1 MSQTRILVIQTKET
15 SKAKLYMY
23 KDNIKI
29 IETEA
34 YIGKNG
40 ITENKKECD
49 GKTPKGLYY
58 LGIIFGTHQGKD
70 LELPLNM
77 QYIQIKNNLYW
88 IDDIKSKYYN
98 RLVDINKVKKDW
110 KSAEHLI
117 DYPRQYEYAVEIKS
131 NPNNIHGKGSAIF
144 LHCSNGRPTAGC
156 VSVDRQQMIK
166 IFENLDKDCTIE
178 IC

>member
-1 MSQTRILVIQTKET
+1 MNQTRILVIQTKEA

-40 ITENKKECD
+40 ITENKKEGD
-49 GKTPKGLYY
+49 GKTPKGLYC
-58 LGIIFGTHQGKD
+58 LGIIFGTHERKD

-77 QYIQIKNNLYW
+77 QYIQITNNLYW

-110 KSAEHLI
+110 KSAEYLI
-117 DYPRQYEYAVEIKS
+117 GYPKQYEYAVEIKS
-131 NPNNIHGKGSAIF
+131 NPNNIPGKGSAIF
-144 LHCSNGRPTAGC
+144 LHCSNGKPTSGC
-156 VSVDRQQMIK
+156 VSIDRQQMIK
-166 IFENLDKDCTIE
+166 IFKNLDKDCIIE